1 MATSRDDFG
10 IAIRSALL
18 QSGAKQK
25 FSLFV
30 LIIASVLVFTLDNL
44 ELKPIKA
51 LRSVINDGVYRLS
64 AISSSPISFA
74 SASKSFLSNHFN
86 IYKENEELKKKIEL
100 LEKDRFDTLYLQTE
114 NNQLQ
119 EVLELDKT
127 TSYSTV
133 GAKIM
138 LDKNS
143 PYLNSVVINKGSN
156 VGIKLGMPVL
166 NKGNLVGRI
175 VEVNYISSRILLL
188 NDLNS
193 KIPAVISPSG
203 EQAILS
209 GIGQKNPTLEYLPDG
224 FQNVDDLTVYT
235 SGKDGVLFPG
245 ISIGKIIRDE
255 DDESDEG
262 RIRVK
267 LFSDPTQ
274 VLYVNVVLDKSNDA
288 GAR

>member
-114 NNQLQ
+114 NNKLQ
-119 EVLELDKT
+119 EVLDLDKT
-127 TSYSTV
+127 TAYSTI

-255 DDESDEG
+255 DDENDEG

-274 VLYVNVVLDKSNDA
+274 VLYVNVVIDKSNDA

>member
-25 FSLFV
+25 FSLFA
-30 LIIASVLVFTLDNL
+30 LIIASLLVFALDNL

-245 ISIGKIIRDE
+245 ISIGKIIRNE

-274 VLYVNVVLDKSNDA
+274 VLYVNVVLDKSNDEEA
-288 GAR
+288 K

>member
-1 MATSRDDFG
+1 
-10 IAIRSALL
+10 
-18 QSGAKQK
+18 
-25 FSLFV
+25 
-30 LIIASVLVFTLDNL
+30 
-44 ELKPIKA
+44 
-51 LRSVINDGVYRLS
+51 
-64 AISSSPISFA
+64 
-74 SASKSFLSNHFN
+74 
-86 IYKENEELKKKIEL
+86 
-100 LEKDRFDTLYLQTE
+100 
-114 NNQLQ
+114 
-119 EVLELDKT
+119 
-127 TSYSTV
+127 
-133 GAKIM
+133 
-138 LDKNS
+138 
-143 PYLNSVVINKGSN
+143 
-156 VGIKLGMPVL
+156 MPVL

-209 GIGQKNPTLEYLPDG
+209 GIGKKNPTLEYLPDG

-245 ISIGKIIRDE
+245 ISIGKIIKDE